1 MIIKGQPV
9 VKSDKY
15 ITFFLREP
23 FWSAWQ
29 KYGWTKGEPGFGIS
43 VDMIRQAHEEG
54 KDIAAVYSGFTYKIS
69 PVTANNFYKKSEK
82 KPIFEAKGG
91 VKLLIIPQ
99 SKFTREKVFD
109 ENAYQ
114 KREAERDNTLS
125 LF

>member
-1 MIIKGQPV
+1 MIINGQPV
-9 VKSDKY
+9 VNSEKY
-15 ITFFLREP
+15 MTFILREP
-23 FWSAWQ
+23 FWTAWH

-54 KDIAAVYSGFTYKIS
+54 KQIAVVYNGFTYKIS

-109 ENAYQ
+109 EEAYQ
-114 KREAERDNTLS
+114 KREKERDNTLS